1 LNNFTTYFLI
11 RPAIFRGEGMLG
23 AERFQLSRLWL
34 SIIVATYVT
43 SRLGKESPTLELQI
57 LKMKSYLSKLAAVLG
72 EA

>member
-1 LNNFTTYFLI
+1 
-11 RPAIFRGEGMLG
+11 MLG